1 MAILSNL
8 VRELEEENDRL
19 TAELAEARE
28 WNHAVP
34 VCKDHIELLV
44 KTDGC
49 VVCELAEALETS
61 VEIRR
66 NEDETLDE
74 IVGKN
79 VFVHLEQLDVDRW
92 FLDIGGVILDLYHP
106 SGGHVR
112 AVILEQP
119 DTIDAGK
126 GE

>member
-1 MAILSNL
+1 MLYSDMESALKTAEKEI
-8 VRELEEENDRL
+8 DRL
-19 TAELAEARE
+19 AAELADARGLHAAADSKCMELFFRNAGLQDELAEAR
-28 WNHAVP
+28 
-34 VCKDHIELLV
+34 
-44 KTDGC
+44 
-49 VVCELAEALETS
+49 ETS

-92 FLDIGGVILDLYHP
+92 FLDIGGVILDLFHP
-106 SGGHVR
+106 KGGHVK
-112 AVILEQP
+112 AVILDQP
-119 DTIDAGK
+119 DNIDGK